1 MARTLLL
8 LFLLFLC
15 VSDISV
21 QNSYER
27 TFSEEISIDLPFNG
41 IAIVDNNEMCKPTGV
56 ETVIYTEGRTE
67 PAPEKKRT
75 VTKVSKKK
83 TSKKNQPKKA

>member
-1 MARTLLL
+1 MARTILF

-15 VSDISV
+15 VSDITV
-21 QNSYER
+21 HNSYER
-27 TFSEEISIDLPFNG
+27 TFSEEISMDLPLYD
-41 IAIVDNNEMCKPTGV
+41 IAIVDNSEMCKPTGV